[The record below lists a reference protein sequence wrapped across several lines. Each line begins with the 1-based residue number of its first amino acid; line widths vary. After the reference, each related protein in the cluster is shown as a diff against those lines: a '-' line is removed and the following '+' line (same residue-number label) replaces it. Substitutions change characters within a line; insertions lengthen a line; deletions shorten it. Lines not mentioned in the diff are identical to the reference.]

1 KENSLVTSI
10 REAAEAT
17 LQRRKQRKKCNPW
30 WTPAL
35 TQAKR
40 ELYRA
45 RRTYQKCRNDQ
56 VREVLRA
63 QYRVLNTEYKS
74 KIRATRKESWG
85 EFVRHDVHTENDAD
99 RQSAILRF
107 RSSMGKVVL

>member
-1 KENSLVTSI
+1 HNSLVTSI

-85 EFVRHDVHTENDAD
+85 EFVRESNSGYLALLV
-99 RQSAILRF
+99 SAF
-107 RSSMGKVVL
+107 TKVPR